1 MFGFD
6 KTFFRF
12 LWGFLGILLI
22 SLVLILL
29 AGAYKKGG
37 QEIPVTGEEQTAH

>member
-12 LWGFLGILLI
+12 LWGFFGILLV
-22 SLVLILL
+22 SLALILL
-29 AGAYKKGG
+29 ASAYKKGG
-37 QEIPVTGEEQTAH
+37 QGVPVTGEEQTAH